1 MKRHDWFQDAEDSFY
16 DWQEEEALLLDW
28 EGCDQSDHY
37 WSVREICLVCGNSM
51 FNCTCDLPLL
61 EKLYSQSI
69 LRPYTPKRMDYPR
82 HIQVRPLGYV
92 PEAKFSTASEFLE
105 FQ

>member
-1 MKRHDWFQDAEDSFY
+1 MNIDDWFQDAENSFL
-16 DWQEEEALLLDW
+16 DWQEEEALLIDW
-28 EGCDQSDHY
+28 EGCDQRDHY

-61 EKLYSQSI
+61 EKLPSQSI

-82 HIQVRPLGYV
+82 DLQVRPLGYV
-92 PEAKFSTASEFLE
+92 PEAKFFRALNYNP
-105 FQ
+105 